1 MLLKFAVF
9 RNSSPMHRA
18 TFGYCF
24 RRTLAVGAG
33 TVSVVGAGLLYALEN
48 AVKVEAFE
56 HFPHPASLPWDHKRV
71 FGTIDM
77 ASARR
82 GYEVYKQVC
91 KACHSMKWIAYRH
104 LVGNIMTEEEA
115 KAEAAAITVPDIDEA
130 GNAIERQGDLN
141 DHLLSPYPNVAAAK
155 AANGGAFP
163 PDLSMLLLTREGAED
178 YVFSLLTSYVDT
190 PAGVKLDEGK
200 HYNPYF
206 PDGVISMPQQLF
218 DGGIEYK
225 DGTPATASQ
234 QAKDICTFMRWTAEP
249 FYEKKKRLF
258 LKSLL
263 LLPLLTFVLVYGK
276 RHAWTYIK
284 GRKSMWVTVKGRER
298 PKSKSN

>member
-1 MLLKFAVF
+1 MGADE
-9 RNSSPMHRA
+9 NSPMHRA
-18 TFGYCF
+18 TFGHCF

-33 TVSVVGAGLLYALEN
+33 AVSIVSAECS
-48 AVKVEAFE
+48 KVEAFE
-56 HFPHPASLPWDHKRV
+56 HFPHPAHLPWNHKRV

-104 LVGNIMTEEEA
+104 LVGNIMSEEEA
-115 KAEAAAITVPDIDEA
+115 KAEAAAVTVPDIDE
-130 GNAIERQGDLN
+130 
-141 DHLLSPYPNVAAAK
+141 AAK

-178 YVFSLLTSYVDT
+178 YVFSLLTSYVET

-200 HYNPYF
+200 YYNPYF

-249 FYEKKKRLF
+249 FMRKRRGCF
-258 LKSLL
+258 
-263 LLPLLTFVLVYGK
+263 
-276 RHAWTYIK
+276 
-284 GRKSMWVTVKGRER
+284 
-298 PKSKSN
+298 